1 MENVREVASAVY
13 DASEKKGNDNVRQ
26 QAVDL
31 LSEPSAQAN
40 LGDVTKQLE
49 ATGTLPQLVISEFGR
64 LDGDG
69 NGSISKEELD
79 TVTANPETD
88 ALTKMAADYAT
99 QNFYGIN
106 DADDSW
112 GSNLFDNDQIE
123 MNEINQFRDNARANR
138 TAEPQELYGAER
150 VINNQTPE
158 SELNDLL
165 TRNASSPEQ
174 QLKAVEA
181 LLAQGK
187 TSFEMT
193 DLDGNKYDVSI
204 NVQDLGGGTKVISL
218 QANDDGKTY
227 PLLRGVSR
235 NGVYSQQQN
244 GNGPVDWYGTK
255 WQQNHPDS
263 AFAPQFDFR
272 IALCKGRGVAVMR
285 LPVLFDGFI

>member
-49 ATGTLPQLVISEFGR
+49 ATGTLPQLVISEYAN

-69 NGSISKEELD
+69 NGSLSKEELSNAA
-79 TVTANPETD
+79 TNGD
-88 ALTKMAADYAT
+88 ALTQMAAKYAT
-99 QNFYGIN
+99 EKF
-106 DADDSW
+106 DAITDVDDAF
-112 GSNLFDNDQIE
+112 GSQFFDNADIDMVE
-123 MNEINQFRDNARANR
+123 LNQFRDNARASR

-263 AFAPQFDFR
+263 AFAP
-272 IALCKGRGVAVMR
+272 
-285 LPVLFDGFI
+285 